1 MSNCI
6 KDLYDYDLVKKCSKC
21 GVISLKSSF
30 HKNKKCSDGLVS
42 QCKCCIIQKKRIYER
57 NNRNKIQT
65 RMNDYYLQNRDR
77 IINRNK
83 DYRLENHDRIITQR
97 KIYTNNRY
105 KTDVTY
111 HFICKTRSTIYES
124 LKGMTKQLSSVN
136 ILGIDIDLYRKW
148 LEFQFTPE
156 MNWENIEIDHVKP
169 ICLFDIS
176 DDGQLKEAFIW
187 KNTQPLLKQDHL
199 QKGTKF
205 NFLDYQLQFIKAYQF
220 IKLNE
225 ERFNENIH

>member
-6 KDLYDYDLVKKCSKC
+6 KDLYDYDLIKKCSKC
-21 GVISLKSSF
+21 GTISLKSNF
-30 HKNKKCSDGLVS
+30 HKNKNMRDGFVS
-42 QCKCCIIQKKRIYER
+42 QCKSCIIQKQRIYDHS
-57 NNRNKIQT
+57 NRNKIQT

-83 DYRLENHDRIITQR
+83 DYRLENHDRIMAQR

-105 KTDVTY
+105 KTDVNY
-111 HFICKTRSTIYES
+111 RLICKTRSRILQALRGK
-124 LKGMTKQLSSVN
+124 LKSTSTKE

-148 LEFQFTPE
+148 LEFQFTPD

-169 ICLFDIS
+169 ICLFDVS
-176 DDGQLKEAFIW
+176 DDEQLKEAFSW
-187 KNTQPLLKQDHL
+187 KNTQPLLKQDHR

-205 NFLDYQLQFIKAYQF
+205 NFLDYQLQFIKAYEF
-220 IKLNE
+220 LKLNNHE
-225 ERFNENIH
+225 G